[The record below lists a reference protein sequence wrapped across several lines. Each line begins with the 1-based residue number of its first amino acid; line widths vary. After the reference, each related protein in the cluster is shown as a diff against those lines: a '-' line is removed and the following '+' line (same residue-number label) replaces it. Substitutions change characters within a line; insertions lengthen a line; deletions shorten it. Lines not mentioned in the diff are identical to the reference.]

1 AGAAPARRSVAAV
14 RDLPLTGLPATFCN
28 RACKLSFRS
37 VAATAA
43 LLRVVLP
50 GETSSTPMNSTM
62 GTVSPR
68 HKAQKAV
75 RNDAFIM
82 LENPS
87 IDSIIDRG
95 SDSALAIF
103 GKTGKFDVA
112 CANR

>member
-1 AGAAPARRSVAAV
+1 LA
-14 RDLPLTGLPATFCN
+14 GLPATFCN

-43 LLRVVLP
+43 LRDVLP
-50 GETSSTPMNSTM
+50 GETISTPMNSTM
-62 GTVSPR
+62 GTVRPR

-87 IDSIIDRG
+87 IVSIIDRG

-103 GKTGKFDVA
+103 GKTGKIDVA
-112 CANR
+112 CANGQLLRPGIIRVSCR